1 MIYAKL
7 STILVILL
15 PLLLFCAFATKI
27 FIIKENFQNKQIE
40 GFSSQ
45 NDISYVYW
53 TGGFDS
59 TYRLCEML
67 VVEKKTVQPIYVSLV
82 LDNDCQSEESCN
94 KLWLRRNRKEERKA
108 MKTIRER
115 LAIKFPYTK
124 TTMLPTLE
132 VDEPI
137 HNQIFNYQFE
147 KNFYSDNLWPKKR
160 RKHQYLFLSKYAT
173 YHKKYIDIG
182 VLGIHEGSKF
192 AVFLKNSLRREDNN
206 YVITDNNHPL
216 HYLRFPL
223 YGKSKERLLT
233 DSQIYGFADILQ
245 ETWSCWFPKNGK
257 ACNKCPMCRERIVSH
272 PN

>member
-45 NDISYVYW
+45 NDINYVYW

-124 TTMLPTLE
+124 ISMLPTLE

-160 RKHQYLFLSKYAT
+160 RKHQYLFL
-173 YHKKYIDIG
+173 
-182 VLGIHEGSKF
+182 
-192 AVFLKNSLRREDNN
+192 
-206 YVITDNNHPL
+206 
-216 HYLRFPL
+216 
-223 YGKSKERLLT
+223 
-233 DSQIYGFADILQ
+233 
-245 ETWSCWFPKNGK
+245 
-257 ACNKCPMCRERIVSH
+257 
-272 PN
+272 

>member
-15 PLLLFCAFATKI
+15 PLLLFCAIATKI
-27 FIIKENFQNKQIE
+27 FIIKEDFQNKQIE
-40 GFSSQ
+40 AFSSQ
-45 NDISYVYW
+45 NDINYVYW

-137 HNQIFNYQFE
+137 NNQIFNYQFE

-160 RKHQYLFLSKYAT
+160 RTHQYLFLSKYAT

-182 VLGIHEGSKF
+182 VLGMHEKSKF
-192 AVFLKNSLRREDNN
+192 AIFLKNSLRREDNN
-206 YVITDNNHPL
+206 YIISDNNHPL

-223 YGKSKERLLT
+223 YGKTKEILLS

-245 ETWSCWFPKNGK
+245 ETWSCWFPNSGK
-257 ACNKCPMCRERIVSH
+257 ACGKCPMCRERIVSH